1 MAHPL
6 VLQLRFTRQELQR
19 ALEAITAEEAIKR
32 FEPMNSL
39 SWIVGHLAAQE
50 QAYWLTHTQGLTP
63 APEVIACGYG
73 HPASTPPLDEM
84 WSAWHQ
90 ITEASDEWLNTLD
103 ADTVMTHTIRRDK
116 PDRVYAE
123 NIGTRLLRA
132 TYHYW
137 YHLGES
143 QAIRQMLGHSNLPGF
158 VGDLGGQAP
167 YSSEK

>member
-1 MAHPL
+1 MTHPL

-19 ALEAITAEEAIKR
+19 ALEGITAEEAVKR

-50 QAYWLTHTQGLTP
+50 QMYWLTHAQGLTA
-63 APEVIACGYG
+63 APEVNACGYG
-73 HPASTPPLDEM
+73 QATSTPALDEM
-84 WSAWHQ
+84 LSAWLT
-90 ITEASDEWLNTLD
+90 ITEASNTYLDTLNSEDMIVHMPRL
-103 ADTVMTHTIRRDK
+103 DK
-116 PDRVYAE
+116 PEKTHRE
-123 NIGTRLLRA
+123 STGTRLLRT

-143 QAIRQMLGHSNLPGF
+143 QAIRQLLGHQNLANF

-167 YSSEK
+167 YTPED